1 MVSPGTRQNETRST
15 MTKKLSTT
23 LLVTLIFCGLGCQT
37 LEHKKVKQYTIE
49 QFMDTIS
56 IRDSSFSHDEK
67 DILFSSNEAGIYNA
81 YSIPVRGG
89 KPTQIT
95 ESEEE
100 SIWAISFLPKDN
112 RILFRSDKGGNEM
125 GHIFLRDING
135 TIKDLTPGND
145 IRSVFYGWS
154 YDERSFFFGSN
165 KRDKK
170 SMDVYEM
177 NIADFTSKMI
187 YKNDRG
193 YDYGRISN
201 DKTYIAMVKPITT
214 NNADIY
220 LYNLSTK
227 ELKHIT
233 PHEGEIYYY
242 LSDFSVDSKSLYYLT
257 DENHEFTHLKRYDIN
272 TQEHVEVEKTD
283 WDIMYAYFSRNEK
296 YRVIGINND
305 ARTKI
310 EVYDTTTEQYVELP
324 KFPNADI
331 TSVNISKSEELM
343 AFYVN
348 GSRSP
353 DNLFV
358 YNFKTKK
365 YKQLT
370 NTMNPEI
377 NADDLVD
384 GQIVRYKSFDDL
396 EIPAILYKPHQI
408 RPGKK
413 APAIVI
419 VHGGPGGQ
427 SRIGYSPRIQ
437 YLVNHGYVIL
447 EVNNRGSSGYGKTFF
462 RLDDMKHGEDDV
474 DDCVEAKK
482 FLISTGYVGEHNI
495 GILGSSY
502 GGYMVLAALAF
513 RPEEF
518 TAGIDFYGISNWLRT
533 LENIPPW
540 WEAYRESIYTE
551 MGNPETDKEYLY
563 RISPLFHAN
572 NIRKPLMVLQGSN
585 DPRVLKEESD
595 DIVEAVRKNNVPVKY
610 IVFEDEGHG
619 FRYGFRNKE
628 NEIRALK
635 EILKFLDKHLK

>member
-1 MVSPGTRQNETRST
+1 MASHSTRQSERGST
-15 MTKKLSTT
+15 ISKKLSTI
-23 LLVTLIFCGLGCQT
+23 LLVTFIFYGLSCQT
-37 LEHKKVKQYTIE
+37 LKHKRFKQYTIE

-67 DILFSSNEAGIYNA
+67 NILFSSNESGIYNA
-81 YSIPVRGG
+81 YTIPVKGG

-95 ESEEE
+95 DSKEEP
-100 SIWAISFLPKDN
+100 IWAISFLPKDN
-112 RILFRSDKGGNEM
+112 RILFRSDKGGNEI
-125 GHIFLRDING
+125 GHIFLRDIDG
-135 TIKDLTPGND
+135 TIKDLTPDND
-145 IRSVFYGWS
+145 LRSVFYGWS
-154 YDERSFFFGSN
+154 YDEQSFFFGSN
-165 KRDKK
+165 KRDRKF
-170 SMDVYEM
+170 MDVYEM
-177 NIADFTSKMI
+177 NIADFSGKMI
-187 YKNDRG
+187 YQNDRG
-193 YDYGRISN
+193 FDFGGISN
-201 DKTYIAMVKPITT
+201 DKKYMALVKPITT
-214 NNADIY
+214 NNADVF
-220 LYNLSTK
+220 LYNLITK

-242 LSDFSVDSKSLYYLT
+242 ISSFSVDSKYLYYLT

-272 TQEHVEVEKTD
+272 TQEHVEVKKVD
-283 WDIMYAYFSRNEK
+283 WDIMYAYFSRNGK

-324 KFPNADI
+324 KFPDADI
-331 TSVNISKSEELM
+331 TSINISKSEELM

-358 YNFKTKK
+358 YNFNTKK
-365 YKQLT
+365 YRQLT
-370 NTMNPEI
+370 DTMNPEI
-377 NADDLVD
+377 NADNLVD
-384 GQIVRYKSFDDL
+384 GQIVRYRSFDDL
-396 EIPAILYKPHQI
+396 EIPAILYKPHDI
-408 RPGKK
+408 LPGRK
-413 APAIVI
+413 APALVV

-447 EVNNRGSSGYGKTFF
+447 QVNNRGSSGYGKTFF
-462 RLDDMKHGEDDV
+462 RLDDMKHGEDDL

-482 FLISTGYVGEHNI
+482 LLISTEYVDEHKI
-495 GILGSSY
+495 AIFGSSY

-513 RPEEF
+513 RPDEF
-518 TAGIDFYGISNWLRT
+518 AAGVDGYGISNWVRT

-540 WEAYRESIYTE
+540 WEAYKESIYTE
-551 MGNPETDKEYLY
+551 MGNPKTDKEYLY

-572 NIRKPLMVLQGSN
+572 NIRKPLMVLQGAN
-585 DPRVLKEESD
+585 DPRVLKKESD

-619 FRYGFRNKE
+619 FRKKE
-628 NEIRALK
+628 NEIRGRK
-635 EILKFLDKHLK
+635 EILKFLDEHLK